1 VSFRLTGLSTTT
13 LYNVSIT
20 ALNISGSESAC
31 SVVGSAV
38 ARSSF
43 AVPTGSVNFGNVSV
57 GSFADQ
63 VLTVSNTGGSTVA
76 GTVSAPAPFRIVSG
90 SPFNLVGL
98 GATQAVTVRFTP
110 TTTAT
115 ASANVSFAA
124 DGDTI
129 SRIVT
134 GIGVGLDPIPPTITI
149 TSQLPGST
157 YSASLTLWGTAADN
171 VGVTQVTWTNSR
183 GGSGIASG
191 TTSWTASGIV
201 LQLGTNVLTV
211 AAQNAA
217 GNVTTAGVTVARMA
231 LMFTDDPLAAGSTL
245 IKAVHITELR
255 AVIDSLRA
263 TGGLAAFP
271 WTDPVLTPGSTPVNG
286 VHLAE
291 LRTAVS
297 QAYQAAGLTPP
308 TYTDPMD
315 APGVTVI
322 RAVHLSEVRAAVS
335 ALP

>member
-1 VSFRLTGLSTTT
+1 
-13 LYNVSIT
+13 
-20 ALNISGSESAC
+20 
-31 SVVGSAV
+31 
-38 ARSSF
+38 
-43 AVPTGSVNFGNVSV
+43 
-57 GSFADQ
+57 
-63 VLTVSNTGGSTVA
+63 
-76 GTVSAPAPFRIVSG
+76 
-90 SPFNLVGL
+90 
-98 GATQAVTVRFTP
+98 
-110 TTTAT
+110 
-115 ASANVSFAA
+115 
-124 DGDTI
+124 
-129 SRIVT
+129 
-134 GIGVGLDPIPPTITI
+134 LDPIPPTITI